1 MNGNSLAERSVLMR
15 FTASL
20 PGQHRQD
27 KNVTAEVRASKGLG
41 ATGKWVKDLYPEFAL
56 KAVKTNQ
63 GEARAYHDKV
73 TLPFGS
79 RDETSDGP
87 TALAGIGILPAALI
101 MEYGDKMREFADK
114 QSVLVERD
122 FLSRGREIV
131 DWAVVEHNG
140 TFEPGN
146 YPGCERDSSGNV
158 LFNEVEWREKM
169 SKKFRIRT
177 EPLPVP
183 NAQHFTDAVTSLL
196 GIDAFSVNVRVQD
209 AEVEAKRELVRR
221 MVEPL
226 RAMATKIA
234 EQPKDGRSD
243 VIFRDTLIDNVREIV
258 QLAPKLN
265 LSGDPAIDAFVAE
278 MEGLTRYNPET
289 LRKDKATRAGVAEKA
304 ADTLKR
310 LSGYQL

>member
-1 MNGNSLAERSVLMR
+1 M
-15 FTASL
+15 
-20 PGQHRQD
+20 
-27 KNVTAEVRASKGLG
+27 
-41 ATGKWVKDLYPEFAL
+41 
-56 KAVKTNQ
+56 
-63 GEARAYHDKV
+63 
-73 TLPFGS
+73 
-79 RDETSDGP
+79 
-87 TALAGIGILPAALI
+87 
-101 MEYGDKMREFADK
+101 
-114 QSVLVERD
+114 
-122 FLSRGREIV
+122 
-131 DWAVVEHNG
+131 
-140 TFEPGN
+140 
-146 YPGCERDSSGNV
+146 
-158 LFNEVEWREKM
+158 
-169 SKKFRIRT
+169 
-177 EPLPVP
+177 
-183 NAQHFTDAVTSLL
+183 
-196 GIDAFSVNVRVQD
+196 RVQD

-226 RAMATKIA
+226 RAMATKLA